1 MSKFRCESDFMTE
14 SKRIYRA
21 YIDCEKQMKKIIKD
35 VSNLNDLT
43 SEAKERECKKA
54 TEEIT
59 ARP

>member
-43 SEAKERECKKA
+43 SEA
-54 TEEIT
+54 
-59 ARP
+59 